1 MSSIRVVPV
10 GAPEPR
16 LLRAAATALE
26 RELHVA
32 CSIATSR
39 VDPAFAHSPE
49 RNQYHSSA
57 LIEHLARSNTQD
69 ATLLGVTE
77 VDLFIPILTFVF
89 GEAQLG
95 GSIALVSYHRLTQ
108 EFYGLPKDEGL
119 LTERL
124 IKEAVH
130 EVGHTVSL
138 THCDDYECVMA
149 ASHSV
154 EWLDLKG
161 ASLCAHCRR
170 TIAPWQAMRARV

>member
-1 MSSIRVVPV
+1 MNAIRVVPI

-32 CSIATSR
+32 CAIATTR
-39 VDPAFAHSPE
+39 VDPSFAHSPE
-49 RNQYHSSA
+49 RNQYHSTA
-57 LIEHLARSNTQD
+57 LVQHLASTRTHD
-69 ATLLGVTE
+69 ATLLGITE

-95 GSIALVSYHRLTQ
+95 GTVAVVSYHRLSQ

-130 EVGHTVSL
+130 EVGHTASL

-154 EWLDLKG
+154 EWLDMKG
-161 ASLCAHCRR
+161 AALCDQCRS
-170 TIAPWQAMRARV
+170 TIEAWPAMRARV

>member
-1 MSSIRVVPV
+1 MNSIRVVPI

-26 RELHVA
+26 RELQVSCA
-32 CSIATSR
+32 IATTS
-39 VDPAFAHSPE
+39 VDPVLAHSPE
-49 RNQYHSSA
+49 RNQYHSTA
-57 LIEHLARSNTQD
+57 LIEHLARTRHSD
-69 ATLLGVTE
+69 ATLLGITE
-77 VDLFIPILTFVF
+77 VDLYIPILTFVF

-95 GSIALVSYHRLTQ
+95 GTIAVVSYHRLTQ
-108 EFYGLPKDEGL
+108 EFYGLPRDEGL

-130 EVGHTVSL
+130 EVGHTASL

-161 ASLCAHCRR
+161 ASLCTQCRS
-170 TIAPWQAMRARV
+170 TIAPWPAMRARV